1 MALKGHGERAIANG
15 IAARSAGGGVFYFQ
29 SRELRS
35 GEPHFFIVVNR
46 DPIATKLLL
55 LTIVTSKVDKVRIRN
70 RERPHTVVEISP
82 KEYDEFKVLSAVDC
96 NVVLEKSLSELA
108 GLVRRKEVRYHKDLS
123 PETFGKTKAAPS
135 VVSKLLVHAARYGVL
150 LSCTIWSRRKPSMSV
165 LTCIQTA

>member
-1 MALKGHGERAIANG
+1 MASESLPIELRIGLRAG
-15 IAARSAGGGVFYFQ
+15 SVYYFQ
-29 SRELRS
+29 SRELSS
-35 GEPHFFIVVNR
+35 GQPHFFIVVNR

-70 RERPHTVVEISP
+70 RERTHTVVEISP

-123 PETFGKTKAAPS
+123 PETFGKIKAAILASPL
-135 VVSKLLVHAARYGVL
+135 VADELKLLL
-150 LSCTIWSRRKPSMSV
+150 
-165 LTCIQTA
+165 

>member
-1 MALKGHGERAIANG
+1 MATEALPMELRLGLRAG
-15 IAARSAGGGVFYFQ
+15 SVYYFQ
-29 SRELRS
+29 SRELSS
-35 GEPHFFIVVNR
+35 GEPHYFIVVNR
-46 DPIATKLLL
+46 DPITTNLLL

-123 PETFGKTKAAPS
+123 PEIFARIKTAILAS
-135 VVSKLLVHAARYGVL
+135 ALVEDELKLLL
-150 LSCTIWSRRKPSMSV
+150 
-165 LTCIQTA
+165 